1 MGENYFMD
9 FKDIYEIPKEILEKW
24 DKEYFWHPFTQMKVY
39 REEDNLIFVR
49 GEGVYLYDINGKKYI
64 DAISS
69 LWCNVHGHNHPRLNN
84 ALIKQLCRVA
94 HTTTLG
100 SSNVPAIVLAKK
112 LVEITPPCL
121 TKVFYSEDGAEANEI
136 ALKMAYHYFYN
147 KGEKNRKY
155 FITLSNAYHGDTIG
169 AVSVGGIEIFHNAY
183 KPLLFKTF
191 KLPSPY
197 WFCKENFGALNEECR
212 EALLNQLEKILKQ
225 YHKETIGIILES
237 GLQAA
242 AGMLPY
248 PKGFMK
254 GVEKLAKKYGVLLIV
269 DEVATGF
276 GRTGTLFYIE
286 QEEVCPDF
294 MTLGKGITG
303 GYLPLAV
310 TLTTE
315 EIFNAFLGEFGEAKH
330 FYHGHTY
337 TGNNLAC
344 AVALENLNIFKEENT
359 LALLKPKID
368 YLREA
373 LKEFG
378 NIPTVYDIR
387 QLGFMVGIEIRKPNG
402 EPFPYG
408 ERIGFKIA
416 YKAREKGVFLRPL
429 GDVMVLMMPL
439 IIEYNEINQVLEALK
454 WSIEEITSKYFR

>member
-1 MGENYFMD
+1 MFD
-9 FKDIYEIPKEILEKW
+9 PFKEKITPEILEKW

-39 REEDNLIFVR
+39 REEDNLIFER
-49 GEGVYLYDINGKKYI
+49 GEGVYLYDIKGNKYI

-84 ALIKQLCRVA
+84 ALVKQLCKVA

-100 SSNVPAIVLAKK
+100 SSNVPAIVLAKR
-112 LVEITPPCL
+112 LVDITPPCL

-147 KGEKNRKY
+147 KGDRERKY

-169 AVSVGGIEIFHNAY
+169 AVSVGGIEIFHEAY

-197 WFCKENFGALNEECR
+197 LFCKEKYGELSEECKEELLKMLR
-212 EALLNQLEKILKQ
+212 EILEKH
-225 YHKETIGIILES
+225 HKEVIGITLES
-237 GLQAA
+237 GIQAA

-254 GVEKLAKKYGVLLIV
+254 GVERLAKEFGVLLIV

-276 GRTGTLFYIE
+276 GRTGTMFYIE

-303 GYLPLAV
+303 GYLPLAA
-310 TLTTE
+310 TLTTD
-315 EIFNAFLGEFGEAKH
+315 EIFEAFLGEFGEAKH

-344 AVALENLNIFKEENT
+344 AVAIENLNIFKEEST
-359 LALLKPKID
+359 LTLLQPKIKH
-368 YLREA
+368 LTER
-373 LKEFG
+373 LQEFW
-378 NIPTVYDIR
+378 NLPWVYDVR
-387 QLGFMVGIEIRKPNG
+387 QLGFMAGIELRKPNG

-408 ERIGFKIA
+408 DRIGFKVA
-416 YKAREKGVFLRPL
+416 YKARERGVFLRPL

-439 IIEYNEINQVLEALK
+439 VIQ
-454 WSIEEITSKYFR
+454 IEEMNYVIDTLRWAVEETLKGIK